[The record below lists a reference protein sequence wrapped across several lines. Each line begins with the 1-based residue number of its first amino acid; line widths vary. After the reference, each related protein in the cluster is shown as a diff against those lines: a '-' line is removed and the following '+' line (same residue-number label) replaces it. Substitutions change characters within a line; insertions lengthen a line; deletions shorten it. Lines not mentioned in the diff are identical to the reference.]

1 MLLICLLYTSWRLLY
16 PGFEAAG
23 GTPPYRKVRTDTPG
37 IFKRSPP
44 SQIEHIDTDR
54 RIVDISCRPERTGT
68 GTVRH
73 YHGTAESYRGRDRGI
88 KAYLS
93 NGMGTT
99 M

>member
-1 MLLICLLYTSWRLLY
+1 MSNV
-16 PGFEAAG
+16 A
-23 GTPPYRKVRTDTPG
+23 
-37 IFKRSPP
+37 IFCAY
-44 SQIEHIDTDR
+44 EYIDTDR

-73 YHGTAESYRGRDRGI
+73 YYGADESYRGRDRGI